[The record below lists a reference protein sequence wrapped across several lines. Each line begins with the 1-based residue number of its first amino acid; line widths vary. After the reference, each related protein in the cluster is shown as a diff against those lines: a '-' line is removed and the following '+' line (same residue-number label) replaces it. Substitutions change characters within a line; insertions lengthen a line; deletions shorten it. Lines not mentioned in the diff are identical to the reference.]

1 MLLFLQIE
9 NIAVVERAEVEPGER
24 FSVLTG
30 ETGAGKS
37 IVIDA
42 INAVLGERMPRD
54 LIRSGEKSATVSAC
68 FSPLAPSVLQW
79 LEENGYEPDEDG
91 SLIIRRSLSSD
102 GRNLCR
108 IGDRP
113 VSVSALKKLGALL
126 VNIHGQHDS
135 GRLLDEHGHL
145 GYLDGFAGDGELLS
159 SYRAVWNEL
168 CEIRRDIEG
177 HTIGEEEK
185 AFRADFLRR
194 RIEDVEGAEL
204 EAGEEEELTA
214 RRKILQSA
222 QKLSDAVDDSIS
234 ELYGGEDYSGALA
247 LIESASG
254 RIDEAAQTDASLAEL
269 ASKLR
274 DLRFAAEDAA
284 DDLRRLRGEYD
295 FSPEEI
301 DEVESRLDVINTLEH
316 RYGGT
321 VETLLSDLDKWR
333 AELSDIEFSE
343 EALEELCRR
352 ETDTL
357 KRAEKIA
364 DELGAV
370 RREAGVRLAEAI
382 ERELRELDMPGVRF
396 VTEVEKS
403 ALGADGGDGVRF
415 LISANAGEETKP
427 LSRIASGGELSRI
440 MLAMKSVL
448 TSGDEVATLIFDE
461 VDSGVSG
468 RAAQRVAE
476 KLAKIARTRQVLC
489 VSHLPQLAAM
499 ADCQL
504 LVEKRERNGRTFTSV
519 TNLDGEARERELAR
533 IIGGEEV
540 TDTILKSARELIDA
554 AERYKQNLK

>member
-24 FSVLTG
+24 LSVLTG

-68 FSPLAPSVLQW
+68 FSPLAPSVLEW
-79 LEENGYEPDEDG
+79 LDENGYEPDEDG
-91 SLIIRRSLSSD
+91 SLIIRRSLSADS
-102 GRNLCR
+102 RNLCR

-135 GRLLDEHGHL
+135 GRLLDEHAHL
-145 GYLDGFAGDGELLS
+145 GYLDGFAGDGELLG
-159 SYRAVWNEL
+159 SYHAVWGEL
-168 CEIRRDIEG
+168 REIRGEIER
-177 HTIGEEEK
+177 HTLGEEEK

-247 LIESASG
+247 LIESAAG
-254 RIDEAAQTDASLAEL
+254 RIDEAAQTDASLSEL

-343 EALEELCRR
+343 EALERLRRR
-352 ETDTL
+352 EADTL
-357 KRAEKIA
+357 KRAEKLA

-415 LISANAGEETKP
+415 LISANAGEELKP

-476 KLAKIARTRQVLC
+476 KLAKIGRSRQVLC

-519 TNLDGEARERELAR
+519 INLDGEAREHELAR

-540 TDTILKSARELIDA
+540 TDTILRSARELIDA
-554 AERYKQNLK
+554 ADRYKQNL